1 MPHEPDD
8 RDDAPPPKH
17 ERDLADHARYLR
29 YTLLP
34 TLYTD
39 ENSDVN
45 DLLWQQVLE
54 LRGIRAWLAVIAT
67 VLLAALVVTVVTLVA
82 A

>member
-1 MPHEPDD
+1 MPHDPDD
-8 RDDAPPPKH
+8 RDGDLPPTN
-17 ERDLADHARYLR
+17 RRNLVDHARYLR

-39 ENSDVN
+39 EHSDVN

-54 LRGIRAWLAVIAT
+54 QRGIRCWLAVIAT
-67 VLLAALVVTVVTLVA
+67 ALLGLLAVCVVALVTS
-82 A
+82 

>member
-1 MPHEPDD
+1 MPHEPND
-8 RDDAPPPKH
+8 RDDASPPTPP
-17 ERDLADHARYLR
+17 RDLTTAFWYLR
-29 YTLLP
+29 YTLSP

-67 VLLAALVVTVVTLVA
+67 VLLGALVVAVVALVA
-82 A
+82 S